1 LSTKLHLRTDSTGR
15 PLVLLVTPG
24 QRHEV
29 TQLERLLDGGAVRR
43 SGTDGRPGRG
53 RPRRRPGKLVA
64 DKGYS
69 FPSARR
75 LLRRRGI
82 ASVIP
87 NKSDQRRRP
96 SFDPATYR
104 GRNRVERSVGRLK
117 QFRRVATRYDKRAV
131 NYLAWVTLAAA
142 ITWL

>member
-1 LSTKLHLRTDSTGR
+1 VRTDGHGR
-15 PLVLLVTPG
+15 PLVILATPG

-29 TQLERLLDGGAVRR
+29 TQLQRLLDGGAVKR
-43 SGTDGRPGRG
+43 SGPDWRPGRG
-53 RPRRRPGKLVA
+53 RPRRRPAKLVG

-69 FPSARR
+69 YRSARR

-82 ASVIP
+82 SAVIP
-87 NKSDQRRRP
+87 TKSDQRRQAY
-96 SFDPATYR
+96 FDQAAYR
-104 GRNRVERSVGRLK
+104 GRNQVEGSVGRLK

-142 ITWL
+142 VVWL